1 MVMKKLLV
9 AIIGAIIAVGA
20 LSASL
25 TMGYSDNISKM
36 SVNPLQSSA
45 RMLGHVTLTA
55 YDENGNIK
63 AYRQTD
69 NVITNQLDDCFAK
82 LAFAGVSGTACTGGA
97 SASMFSKMAIGA
109 KASPVTSEDQIA
121 LGLYITSPGS
131 STGFDSA
138 VLTPATGTG
147 GSSLLITSTFRPGVV
162 TPVTEAA
169 IQSTSLTDGTALEAA
184 TQGFTTINLGASD
197 TLTIAWT
204 INIDGN

>member
-1 MVMKKLLV
+1 MKKLLV

-25 TMGYSDNISKM
+25 SMGYPDNLSKM

-69 NVITNQLDDCFAK
+69 NVITNQLDDCLQK
-82 LAFAGVSGTACTGGA
+82 LAFASVTGAGCTAGA
-97 SASMFSKMAIGA
+97 TAGMFDFMAIGA
-109 KASPVTSEDQIA
+109 AASPSTSESQTA
-121 LGLYITSPGS
+121 LGMYITSGGS

-138 VLTPATGTG
+138 VLTQASGTG
-147 GSSLLITSTFRPGVV
+147 GSSLLITSTFRPGIVV
-162 TPVTEAA
+162 SVTEAA
-169 IQSTSLTDGTALEAA
+169 LQDTAVTTGGATEAA
-184 TQGFTTINLGASD
+184 TQAFTAISLGTSD
-197 TLTIAWT
+197 TLTVQWT
-204 INIDGN
+204 VNIDGS

>member
-1 MVMKKLLV
+1 MKKLLV

-20 LSASL
+20 LSTSL
-25 TMGYSDNISKM
+25 SMGYTDNLSKM

-69 NVITNQLDDCFAK
+69 NVITNQLDDCLQK
-82 LAFAGVSGTACTGGA
+82 LAFAGVTGAGCTGGA
-97 SASMFSKMAIGA
+97 SASMFSKMSIGSGGPNTSESNVA
-109 KASPVTSEDQIA
+109 LGQYVTS
-121 LGLYITSPGS
+121 GGS

-138 VLTPATGTG
+138 VLTQASGTG

-162 TPVTEAA
+162 VTVTEAA
-169 IQSTSLTDGTALEAA
+169 IQDTAVTTGGAQEAA
-184 TQGFTTINLGASD
+184 IQAFTGISLGASD
-197 TLTIAWT
+197 TLTIQWT
-204 INIDGN
+204 VNIDGS

>member
-1 MVMKKLLV
+1 MKKLLV

-25 TMGYSDNISKM
+25 SMGYPDNLSKM

-69 NVITNQLDDCFAK
+69 NVITNQLDDCLQK
-82 LAFAGVSGTACTGGA
+82 LAFAGVTGAGCTGGA
-97 SASMFSKMAIGA
+97 SASMFSKMSIGSGGPNTSESNVA
-109 KASPVTSEDQIA
+109 LGQYVTS
-121 LGLYITSPGS
+121 GGS

-138 VLTPATGTG
+138 VLTQASGTG

-162 TPVTEAA
+162 ATVTEAA
-169 IQSTSLTDGTALEAA
+169 IQDTAVTTGGAQEAAIQAFTGISLGTA
-184 TQGFTTINLGASD
+184 D
-197 TLTIAWT
+197 TLTIQWT
-204 INIDGN
+204 IAIDGS

>member
-1 MVMKKLLV
+1 MKKLLV

-25 TMGYSDNISKM
+25 TMGFSDNLTTL

-69 NVITNQLDDCFAK
+69 NVVTNQLDDCLQK
-82 LAFAGVSGTACTGGA
+82 LAFAGVTGNGCTGVV
-97 SASMFSKMAIGA
+97 SSSMFSWMAIGA
-109 KASPVTSEDQIA
+109 KVSPSTSESQDA

-131 STGFDSA
+131 STQFDSA
-138 VLTPATGTG
+138 VLTQATGTG
-147 GSSLLITSTFRPGVV
+147 GSSLLITSTFRPGVS
-162 TPVTEAA
+162 TSVTEAA
-169 IQSTSLTDGTALEAA
+169 IQSSSVTNTRL
-184 TQGFTTINLGASD
+184 
-197 TLTIAWT
+197 
-204 INIDGN
+204 